1 MTTTNHPK
9 NTNTPSSNNEN
20 SSNSTN
26 HVHGDV
32 ALNEDAAVL
41 YQSSNNIQQG
51 CGHVIGWKTWLE
63 IIQSSDA
70 PIACPVCQASVGMV
84 MDGKV
89 ATNTDSNNNNNNNMV
104 YFKYGK
110 QIYQLSTSVC
120 RHNNAPQKNS
130 TGGFLSAAG
139 KRSSAPSQDDTL
151 LLLAQD
157 RIVQA
162 LQFVDRSTLK
172 ILHQGKVLYPPPMAK
187 SSSTKSQDDGGD
199 DSTTTITE
207 SIISRR
213 LVEISHADLS
223 HKGHGALNKK
233 KTSLVVM
240 GTRHD
245 GLQQIHQHRHDANK
259 KTNTSWWWQT
269 IILLWRLP
277 WQIFSVSL
285 QVSWL
290 LVGSMVLPFLPPSWV
305 ERFNKMLGNNNNNN
319 NSDNNNSSSSDSTN
333 SNESHQHN
341 E

>member
-1 MTTTNHPK
+1 
-9 NTNTPSSNNEN
+9 
-20 SSNSTN
+20 
-26 HVHGDV
+26 
-32 ALNEDAAVL
+32 
-41 YQSSNNIQQG
+41 
-51 CGHVIGWKTWLE
+51 
-63 IIQSSDA
+63 
-70 PIACPVCQASVGMV
+70 MV

-89 ATNTDSNNNNNNNMV
+89 ATNTDSNNSNMV
-104 YFKYGK
+104 CFKYGK

-120 RHNNAPQKNS
+120 RHNNTPPKNS

-187 SSSTKSQDDGGD
+187 SSSTKSQDDGGGD

-233 KTSLVVM
+233 KPSLVVM

-245 GLQQIHQHRHDANK
+245 GLQQIHQHRNDANK
-259 KTNTSWWWQT
+259 KPNTSRWWQT
-269 IILLWRLP
+269 ILLWRLP
-277 WQIFSVSL
+277 WQFFSVSL

-290 LVGSMVLPFLPPSWV
+290 LVGSLVLPFLPPSWV
-305 ERFNKMLGNNNNNN
+305 ERFNKMLGSSGNSDNNNNNNN
-319 NSDNNNSSSSDSTN
+319 NSSSSSDATN
-333 SNESHQHN
+333 SNEPHQHN

>member
-9 NTNTPSSNNEN
+9 NTNTPSNNNEN

-26 HVHGDV
+26 KNNHDDV
-32 ALNEDAAVL
+32 VAMNEDAAVL

-89 ATNTDSNNNNNNNMV
+89 ATNTDSNNSNMV
-104 YFKYGK
+104 CFKYGK

-120 RHNNAPQKNS
+120 RHNNTPQKNS
-130 TGGFLSAAG
+130 TDGFLSAGG

-151 LLLAQD
+151 VLLAQD

-223 HKGHGALNKK
+223 PKGHGALNKK
-233 KTSLVVM
+233 KPSLVVM

-245 GLQQIHQHRHDANK
+245 GWQQIHQHRNDDANQK
-259 KTNTSWWWQT
+259 PNTSWWWQT
-269 IILLWRLP
+269 IVRLP

-305 ERFNKMLGNNNNNN
+305 ERFNKMLGSSG
-319 NSDNNNSSSSDSTN
+319 NSDNNNNSSSSDATN
-333 SNESHQHN
+333 NNERHRHN